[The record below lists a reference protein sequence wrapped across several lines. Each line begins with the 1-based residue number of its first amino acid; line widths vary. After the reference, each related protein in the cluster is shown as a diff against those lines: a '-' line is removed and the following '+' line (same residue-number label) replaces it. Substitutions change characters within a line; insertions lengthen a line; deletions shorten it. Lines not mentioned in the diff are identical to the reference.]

1 MADHNNIFALPT
13 TTKQQHNWAAPGCE
27 QTASIATW
35 LAIRASSS
43 ACAEKLFALAEY
55 SFAVLAIWMDFTAK
69 TPNAIAEVNVAIC
82 SIMVMKNW
90 PRGGERVAVAFSKGL
105 FNFFF
110 FSLEG
115 GDNDLFG
122 VGAGLV
128 VFGARVILLLE
139 ALGVVESMGSFAM
152 TALARCGVFSQQ
164 KGNEIRPFGL
174 GR

>member
-1 MADHNNIFALPT
+1 M
-13 TTKQQHNWAAPGCE
+13 
-27 QTASIATW
+27 
-35 LAIRASSS
+35 
-43 ACAEKLFALAEY
+43 
-55 SFAVLAIWMDFTAK
+55 
-69 TPNAIAEVNVAIC
+69 
-82 SIMVMKNW
+82 
-90 PRGGERVAVAFSKGL
+90 
-105 FNFFF
+105 
-110 FSLEG
+110 
-115 GDNDLFG
+115 FG